1 MNLNGGENM
10 QKIKTPV
17 GVVIVDDYSKFIT
30 ETEFNKL
37 SSSDKSAFTY
47 YITNSDGTYLL
58 KVCREGKVVEN
69 STPILLSTSEPQNN
83 SEGTIWVEKLAQSTS
98 NNTVVISDAQP
109 ESAAKGSIWIQQ
121 IESYNN
127 NEGLIVSNVQ
137 PTARAGQ
144 VWINT
149 SNK

>member
-1 MNLNGGENM
+1 M

-69 STPILLSTSEPQNN
+69 STP
-83 SEGTIWVEKLAQSTS
+83 
-98 NNTVVISDAQP
+98 NNTVVISDTQP